1 MPCRSWKMG
10 LAVLAAG
17 VCLGLGSPAVSAQPT
32 RIPERVLR
40 TLEAQQR
47 NAPREMKGHVAANIK
62 DGMEMLPRPDGSSPE
77 DVQRAG
83 AVAEALVPR
92 LEARRGQPMS
102 AWQRKQVAAAA
113 LQCIESL
120 EGPRKQFVD
129 DLADVMGVDPE
140 QIDGLLPPVGPGTGP
155 VDKAMIAKLE
165 SLAGRKLRGGELD
178 ALRTAD
184 ERKQAA
190 LKPIQERF
198 VRQLATLSGLSVED
212 AVKVFSE
219 SER

>member
-1 MPCRSWKMG
+1 MPCRNYNIG

-17 VCLGLGSPAVSAQPT
+17 VWLGLGSPAVPAQPT

-47 NAPREMKGHVAANIK
+47 NAPRQMKGHVAANIK

-77 DVQRAG
+77 DVERAG
-83 AVAEALVPR
+83 AIAEAVVPR

-113 LQCIESL
+113 LQCLESL

-129 DLADVMGVDPE
+129 DLAGVTGLDPDE
-140 QIDGLLPPVGPGTGP
+140 IDGLLPPVGPGARP
-155 VDKAMIAKLE
+155 VDKAMIARLE
-165 SLAGRKLRGGELD
+165 SLMGRTLRGGELD

-184 ERKQAA
+184 DQNQAA
-190 LKPIQERF
+190 LKPIQGRF
-198 VRQLATLSGLSVED
+198 VRQLATLSGLSAED
-212 AVKVFSE
+212 AAKVFSE
-219 SER
+219 SGR